1 MYVNVDKPLVIINSE
16 ITNKS
21 KAIYE
26 PRDDC
31 MSFPN
36 LLVKA
41 KLHQS
46 LTLTHKDKHWQT
58 RVLNLNEDMSELLYM
73 NMTI

>member
-1 MYVNVDKPLVIINSE
+1 
-16 ITNKS
+16 
-21 KAIYE
+21 
-26 PRDDC
+26 

-46 LTLTHKDKHWQT
+46 LTHKDQHWQT
-58 RVLNLNEDMSELLYM
+58 RVLNLNEDMSELLHM